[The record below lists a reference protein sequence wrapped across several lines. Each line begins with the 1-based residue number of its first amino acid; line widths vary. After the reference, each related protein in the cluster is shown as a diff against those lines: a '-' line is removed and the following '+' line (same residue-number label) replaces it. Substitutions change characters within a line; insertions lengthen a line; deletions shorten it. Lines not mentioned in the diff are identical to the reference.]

1 MNSMLKKIKSGLMYL
16 SAVVIAFVIVFFVN
30 FANKYSLKPKN
41 VYRVYLDGKVIGNV
55 KSKDDFEDYINEE
68 EKELKV
74 KYNVDKVY
82 IPSGVDIRPYTTY
95 EKDVL
100 TAKEVNNI
108 ITKEK
113 PFTIKGYKI
122 TIKPNNEEDDKLQ
135 INVLNKKMFKNSVNS
150 VLKAFLSTEQIN
162 NYKNDTQ
169 PEIKETGSLIE
180 DIYIDQDIVIKE
192 EFIPT
197 DEEIFTDEKTL
208 SKYLLFGEIKE
219 DQYYTVKQGDT
230 IESIAY
236 DNKLATSEF
245 LIVNPE
251 FTSSTN
257 LLTEGQQVKVGLI
270 NPILDVVVET
280 HNVVDQES
288 KYETISEDDSS
299 LDAGTRQVIEHGQN
313 GMDRLT
319 TKIKTVNGE
328 TTNVVIV
335 SSEVLSPSVPER
347 VKVGTKQSGYT
358 LPDGSVA
365 PIIKGDWAWP
375 TISQYFISSE
385 FSYRW
390 GKFHEALDIAGS
402 GEGSPIYAAGDGTV
416 VAAKVLSGSLGT
428 YVIIEHANSL
438 YTLYGHMSSLTVTEG
453 QVVSKGQQIGTMGHT
468 GFATGTH
475 LHFGLYQNGWPYRG
489 GTPLNPRILYN

>member
-1 MNSMLKKIKSGLMYL
+1 MLKIIKSGLLYL
-16 SAVVIAFVIVFFVN
+16 SAIIIAFVIVFFVN
-30 FANKYSLKPKN
+30 ISNKYTIKPKN
-41 VYRVYLDGKVIGNV
+41 VYRVYLDGKVVGNV
-55 KSKDDFEDYINEE
+55 EDKETFEEYINEE
-68 EKELKV
+68 QKELKD

-95 EKDVL
+95 EKKVL

-113 PFTIKGYKI
+113 PFTIKGYKV
-122 TIKPNNEEDDKLQ
+122 TIKPTSEDEKKIK

-150 VLKAFLSTEQIN
+150 VLKAFLSTEQID

-192 EFIPT
+192 EFLPT
-197 DEEIFTDEKTL
+197 DEDIFTDEKSL
-208 SKYLLFGEIKE
+208 SKFLLFGEIKD

-251 FTSSTN
+251 FTSSNN

-288 KYETISEDDSS
+288 KYETISEDDPSM
-299 LDAGTRQVIEHGQN
+299 DIGTRQVIQAGQN

-319 TKIKTVNGE
+319 TKIKMVNGE

-335 SSEVLSPSVPER
+335 NSEVLTPSVAEK
-347 VKVGTKQSGYT
+347 VKVGTRQSGYT
-358 LPDGSVA
+358 LPDGSIA

-385 FSYRW
+385 FGYRW
-390 GKFHEALDIAGS
+390 GKIHEAIDIAGS
-402 GEGSPIYAAGDGTV
+402 GEGSPIYAAGAGTV
-416 VAAKVLSGSLGT
+416 VSAKILTGSLGN
-428 YVIIEHANSL
+428 YVVIDHHNSF
-438 YTLYGHMSSLTVTEG
+438 YTLYGHMHSLTVTEG
-453 QVVSKGQQIGTMGHT
+453 QEVSKGQQIGTMGHT

-475 LHFGLYQNGWPYRG
+475 LHFGLYQNGIPYRG